1 MRPKGEVK
9 EMSVVWGNWNDEQNQ
24 FHVTTENG
32 IMRQGT
38 DVVSGRKTRIETE
51 K

>member
-1 MRPKGEVK
+1 MNHTSYTRKNIMRPKGEVK

-32 IMRQGT
+32 IMR
-38 DVVSGRKTRIETE
+38 
-51 K
+51 